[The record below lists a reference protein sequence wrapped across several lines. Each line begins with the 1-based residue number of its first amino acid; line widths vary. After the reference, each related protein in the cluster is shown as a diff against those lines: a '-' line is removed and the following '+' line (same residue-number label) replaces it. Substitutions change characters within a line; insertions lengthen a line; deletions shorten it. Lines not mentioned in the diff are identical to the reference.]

1 MRVLTTTAGFC
12 VTFGWKA
19 LLAMIQLNTALPL
32 QLVKFE
38 DCIMKNFNE
47 VGTVVIINFI
57 LTYYLAVCFEYLE
70 NVGRTNPRLRIVLVH
85 ISL

>member
-1 MRVLTTTAGFC
+1 MN
-12 VTFGWKA
+12 
-19 LLAMIQLNTALPL
+19 IQSCN
-32 QLVKFE
+32 
-38 DCIMKNFNE
+38 MNE

-57 LTYYLAVCFEYLE
+57 STYYLAVCLEYLE